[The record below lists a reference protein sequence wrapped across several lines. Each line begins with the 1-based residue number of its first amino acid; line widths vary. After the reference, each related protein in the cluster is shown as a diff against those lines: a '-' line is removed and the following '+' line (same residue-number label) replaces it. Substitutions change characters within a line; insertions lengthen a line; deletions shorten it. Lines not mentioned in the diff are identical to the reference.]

1 MRRFTLSTLVALGL
15 LAGPALT
22 DRAPAQAQ
30 DDWGVKRDPFD
41 KGLIKRY
48 KSLLSRRPNDAR
60 ALGKLMAMYR
70 RYRSVG
76 LLVREY
82 EAAQKRKSSFSN
94 LMVLG
99 YLQRHEGN
107 ADGALAHFTAA
118 AQLDPTRAIVHVE
131 LGTMLRAKGEPA
143 KAATHFGK
151 ALELASGK
159 KEKMASLRALADL
172 AMESGDIEAAKVH
185 LESFI
190 QLDPKNSQ
198 TRIELG
204 EALAQHK
211 RYDEAIEIFRKSE
224 AKLRGDPLGKVELVT
239 RIGRAL
245 EGKGDALGAVKEYE
259 RGIQIGGRGY
269 YTTKELTA
277 RIISIYRQ
285 RQELDKLVIKFESE
299 WKSKRRSHFEWDT
312 LARLYEETGMAD
324 KAIDAYRKA
333 TKSAPY
339 ELDTQRRLIVLLENS
354 GREGEALKQYESVIR
369 VAPGEP
375 RFQLELAKRYWK
387 LGQASAAMAMAKKIQ
402 SHFSSDA
409 GVIASLADLYSAWNK
424 PKEALAAYET
434 LTRIEPNE
442 PRHLEN
448 LGERHFQDGNKS
460 KAEKAWQKIV
470 RVKSADNYGRLASIY
485 AEHDMLKESVAMY
498 GKAIGLA
505 SKNTKFY
512 KGRANVLERL
522 RRIDDSVKD
531 WETVLKLSPD
541 KKSYASARQEA
552 RRRVVNLLA
561 RNQSNRN
568 RNKGQLRLRVKVWE
582 TGFASTPPR
591 LGDGFYLVEAYR
603 RLSELGKMQ
612 TTLERLLTLRPGD
625 QSVMVQLVKNYRSLR
640 KYDEAIAL
648 LLDLAKQNP
657 GRERDY
663 YNQIA
668 EIKTDLQLD
677 DEAIEYV
684 RRALEKSPN
693 DPIAYQRLAERY
705 QAMQKQEKAIEAYE
719 KVLELSPRSF
729 PVAFVLARLY
739 INSGKRDKATA
750 LYRSVLSNASSPEV
764 LRKAGRE
771 AVELEWLN
779 GSLPGLLATLSPLVA
794 ANSHKPMYRR
804 ILVQIYDR
812 LVPTLAAK
820 LEDTNPKVRAQARTE
835 LDKLGTTGL
844 RPLLEALA
852 DDADPQQQQ
861 AAVAVLGYLGNPAA
875 AAPLVRL
882 AQREVPTQ
890 PGRTSLIPTLDYS
903 VKIQALIAAA
913 RLGDPRIIPTLV
925 QLTTHK
931 SLAMR
936 EVAIFALGVTG
947 DAKALPAVLSVSE
960 TSRDSVQTLACL
972 AFAEFKDAKSIRSS
986 TKQSIAILADETAHD
1001 ATRAACAWVIGY
1013 RRDKQ
1018 GRDALLRAL
1027 ARGND
1032 QTQRIAAWAL
1042 GELDDA
1048 KAISALVSAYASK
1061 REPVR
1066 STAAA
1071 ALEKLLA
1078 KQAKGR
1084 GTAVTARQAAY
1095 PIASSSFDKGRA
1107 IRALAPLDRQA
1118 SFDASLLIGQEANL
1132 AIGLR
1137 TAITQHRDL
1146 VLRALTD
1153 LDSDDRGLSLGALS
1167 ADRANMPAG
1176 RQKALSKTLRALGT
1190 RLLPE
1195 LSSLVQH
1202 RDPEVR
1208 ARALSILSKVG
1219 GPQSRE
1225 LLRAGLADTNVVVRK
1240 QTLLAAARMAKASP
1254 THSGELAAVVL
1265 ASLKAAHW
1273 QERVAAA
1280 EALAAWPAGKQ
1291 TATHQDALMQ
1301 ALQADDKGFVRAAA
1315 ATGLGA
1321 LLKGAGNSQDRALS
1335 ALSRA
1340 ASAEH
1345 EPLATVRFEAVRALQ
1360 NMGGSKAKQV
1370 LTKISKAD
1378 PSKRVRDAA
1387 SQI

>member
-1 MRRFTLSTLVALGL
+1 L
-15 LAGPALT
+15 LAGPAVHDPT
-22 DRAPAQAQ
+22 PAQAQ

-48 KSLLSRRPNDAR
+48 KSLLSRRPNDAK

-82 EAAQKRKSSFSN
+82 EAAQKRTASFSN

-99 YLQRHEGN
+99 YLQRHEGD
-107 ADGALAHFTAA
+107 ADAALAHFTEAVA
-118 AQLDPTRAIVHVE
+118 LSPKQAIVHVE
-131 LGTMLRAKGEPA
+131 LGTMLRAKGEQ
-143 KAATHFGK
+143 AAAAGHFEK
-151 ALELASGK
+151 ALALSSSK
-159 KEKMASLRALADL
+159 KDKMASLRALADL
-172 AMESGDIEAAKVH
+172 AMEAGDIAAAKAH

-190 QLDPKNSQ
+190 ALDPKNSQ

-211 RYDEAIEIFRKSE
+211 RYDEAIEIFRTSE
-224 AKLRGDPLGKVELVT
+224 SKLRGDPMGKVELIT

-245 EGKGDALGAVKEYE
+245 EGKGDDLAAVKEYE

-285 RQELDKLVIKFESE
+285 RQELDKLVTKFESE
-299 WKSKRRSHFEWDT
+299 WSAKRRSHFEWDT
-312 LARLYEETGMAD
+312 LARLYEETGVAD
-324 KAIDAYRKA
+324 KAIAAYRKA
-333 TKSAPY
+333 TKAAPY

-354 GREGEALKQYESVIR
+354 GRELEALKQYESVIR

-387 LGQASAAMAMAKKIQ
+387 LGRVADAMGMAKKIQ

-409 GVIASLADLYSAWNK
+409 GVISSLADLYSAWNK
-424 PKEALAAYET
+424 PKEALDAYET

-448 LGERHFQDGNKS
+448 LGERHFQDGDKS
-460 KAEKAWQKIV
+460 KASKTWQKIV
-470 RVKSADNYGRLASIY
+470 RVKSAENYGRLASIY
-485 AEHDMLKESVAMY
+485 AEHDLLTEAVAMY
-498 GKAIGLA
+498 GKAIDLA
-505 SKNTKFY
+505 SKNTNFY

-522 RRIDDSVKD
+522 RRIDDSIKD
-531 WETVLKLSPD
+531 WETVLSLSPD
-541 KKSYASARQEA
+541 KKSYASVRQEA
-552 RRRVVNLLA
+552 RRRVVNLLG
-561 RNQSNRN
+561 RTQNGRSRG
-568 RNKGQLRLRVKVWE
+568 KGQLRTRIKIWE
-582 TGFASTPPR
+582 SGFAATPPR

-603 RLSELGKMQ
+603 NLSDLGKMQ
-612 TTLERLLTLRPGD
+612 TTLERLLKLRPSD
-625 QSVMVQLVKNYRSLR
+625 QSVMLQLVKNYRSLR

-648 LLDLAKQNP
+648 LLELAKQNP

-663 YNQIA
+663 YTQIA

-705 QAMQKQEKAIEAYE
+705 QAMQKQSKAIEAYE

-729 PVAFVLARLY
+729 SVGFVLARLY
-739 INSGKRDKATA
+739 VNSGHRDKATA
-750 LYRSVLSNASSPEV
+750 LYRDILSNASSAED

-779 GSLPGLLATLSPLVA
+779 GTLPGLLATLSPLVA

-804 ILVQIYDR
+804 IFVQIYDR

-820 LEDTNPKVRAQARTE
+820 LEDSDPAVRAGARAE

-852 DDADPQQQQ
+852 DDADPPQQL

-875 AAPLVRL
+875 AAPLVQL
-882 AQREVPTQ
+882 AQQEVPQ
-890 PGRTSLIPTLDYS
+890 HPSLTSLVPTLDYS
-903 VKIQALIAAA
+903 AKIQAMIAAA
-913 RLGDPRIIPTLV
+913 RLGDSRIIPTLV
-925 QLTTHK
+925 KLTTHK

-936 EVAIFALGVTG
+936 EVAVFALGVTG
-947 DAKALPAVLSVSE
+947 DAKALPAILAVSE
-960 TSRDSVQTLACL
+960 ESRDSVQTLACL
-972 AFAEFKDAKSIRSS
+972 AFAEFNDAKSIRSS
-986 TKQSIAILADETAHD
+986 TKQALAILADETAHD
-1001 ATRAACAWVIGY
+1001 ATRAACAWVIGF
-1013 RRDKQ
+1013 RREPQ
-1018 GRDALLRAL
+1018 GKAPLLRAL

-1032 QTQRIAAWAL
+1032 QTQRLAAWAL
-1042 GELDDA
+1042 GELGDSDA
-1048 KAISALVSAYASK
+1048 IAPLVSAYASK

-1066 STAAA
+1066 GTAVA
-1071 ALEKLLA
+1071 ALAKLLTKRDSVLA
-1078 KQAKGR
+1078 
-1084 GTAVTARQAAY
+1084 TVTARQAAY

-1107 IRALAPLDRQA
+1107 IRALAPLDRQS
-1118 SFDASLLIGQEANL
+1118 SFDASLLIGQETNL

-1137 TAITQHRDL
+1137 SAITQHRDL

-1153 LDSDDRGLSLGALS
+1153 LDSNDNGVSLGALTS
-1167 ADRANMPAG
+1167 HRAKLSVKQQA
-1176 RQKALSKTLRALGT
+1176 ALDATLRALGKN
-1190 RLLPE
+1190 LLPE

-1202 RDPEVR
+1202 RDAEVR
-1208 ARALSILSKVG
+1208 AHTLSILSKIG
-1219 GPQSRE
+1219 GTQARE
-1225 LLRAGLADTNVVVRK
+1225 LLRAGLADSNVFVRK
-1240 QTLLAAARMAKASP
+1240 ETLLAAARIARNAP
-1254 THSGELAAVVL
+1254 EDADELAAIVL
-1265 ASLKAAHW
+1265 RSLKAQHW

-1280 EALAAWPAGKQ
+1280 QALENWQETKASSHA
-1291 TATHQDALMQ
+1291 DALIQ
-1301 ALQADDKGFVRAAA
+1301 ALQTDDKGFVRAAA
-1315 ATGLGA
+1315 AKSLGVR
-1321 LLKGAGNSQDRALS
+1321 LKGTGDAQAKPLAALS
-1335 ALSRA
+1335 SALDA
-1340 ASAEH
+1340 KK
-1345 EPLATVRFEAVRALQ
+1345 EPLATVRFEVVRALQ
-1360 NMGGSKAKQV
+1360 LIGGPAAKRILADV
-1370 LTKISKAD
+1370 AKAD

>member
-1 MRRFTLSTLVALGL
+1 MRRFTLSILVALGL
-15 LAGPALT
+15 IAGSALHE
-22 DRAPAQAQ
+22 PSLVHAQ

-82 EAAQKRKSSFSN
+82 ETAQKRKPTFSN

-107 ADGALAHFTAA
+107 ADGALSHFTAA
-118 AQLDPTRAIVHVE
+118 AALAPKRAIVHVE
-131 LGTMLRAKGEPA
+131 LGKMLRAKGEPA
-143 KAATHFGK
+143 KASEHFEK
-151 ALELASGK
+151 ALALSTGK

-172 AMESGDIEAAKVH
+172 AMESGDIEAAKAH

-198 TRIELG
+198 TLIELG

-211 RYDEAIEIFRKSE
+211 RYDEAIAIFRKSE
-224 AKLRGDPLGKVELVT
+224 AKLRGDPVGKVELVT

-245 EGKGDALGAVKEYE
+245 EGKGDSLAAVKEYE

-285 RQELDKLVIKFESE
+285 RQELDKLVTKFESQ
-299 WKSKRRSHFEWDT
+299 WKAKRRSHFEWDT
-312 LARLYEETGMAD
+312 LARLYEEMGMAD
-324 KAIDAYRKA
+324 KAIAAYRKA

-339 ELDTQRRLIVLLENS
+339 ELDTQRRLISLLENS
-354 GREGEALKQYESVIR
+354 GRESEALKQYESVIR

-375 RFQLELAKRYWK
+375 RFQLELAKRYWR
-387 LGQASAAMAMAKKIQ
+387 LGQPNAAMSMAKKIQ

-409 GVIASLADLYSAWNK
+409 GVIASLADLYSAWDK
-424 PKEALAAYET
+424 PKEALIAYET

-448 LGERHFQDGNKS
+448 LGERHFQDGHKS
-460 KAEKAWQKIV
+460 KAEKAWQKII

-485 AEHDMLKESVAMY
+485 AEHDMLNESVVMY

-505 SKNTKFY
+505 SKNTRFF

-522 RRIDDSVKD
+522 HRIDDSIKD

-561 RNQSNRN
+561 RTRRRGRN
-568 RNKGQLRLRVKVWE
+568 RNQSQLRNRIKVWE
-582 TGFASTPPR
+582 SGFAAKPPR

-603 RLSELGKMQ
+603 RTSELDKMQ
-612 TTLERLLTLRPGD
+612 TTLERLLALRPGD

-640 KYDEAIAL
+640 KFDEAIAL

-663 YNQIA
+663 YNQVA
-668 EIKTDLQLD
+668 EIKTELQLD

-705 QAMQKQEKAIEAYE
+705 QAMQKPGKAIEAYE

-729 PVAFVLARLY
+729 SVAFVLARLY
-739 INSGKRDKATA
+739 INGGHRDKATN

-779 GSLPGLLATLSPLVA
+779 GTLPGLLKTLSPLVA
-794 ANSHKPMYRR
+794 ANGHKPMYRR

-812 LVPTLAAK
+812 LVPTLATK
-820 LEDTNPKVRAQARTE
+820 LEDDDAKVRSKARAQ

-882 AQREVPTQ
+882 AQREVPRQ
-890 PGRTSLIPTLDYS
+890 SRSSLVPTLDYS

-913 RLGDPRIIPTLV
+913 RLGDSRSIPTLV
-925 QLTTHK
+925 ELTSHK

-936 EVAIFALGVTG
+936 EVAVFALGVTG
-947 DAKALPAVLSVSE
+947 NAKALPAVLEASE
-960 TSRDSVQTLACL
+960 KSRDSVQTLACL
-972 AFAEFKDAKSIRSS
+972 AFAEFTDAKSIRISS
-986 TKQSIAILADETAHD
+986 KQAIAILADERAHD

-1013 RRDKQ
+1013 RRHKP
-1018 GRDALLRAL
+1018 GRDQLLRAL

-1032 QTQRIAAWAL
+1032 QTQRLAAWAL
-1042 GELDDA
+1042 GELGDR
-1048 KAISALVSAYASK
+1048 KAIAALVSAYASK

-1066 STAAA
+1066 GTAVA
-1071 ALEKLLA
+1071 ALAKLLDKRSTDKA
-1078 KQAKGR
+1078 A
-1084 GTAVTARQAAY
+1084 AVTARQAAY
-1095 PIASSSFDKGRA
+1095 PIGSSTFNKDRA
-1107 IRALAPLDRQA
+1107 IRALVPLDRQA

-1137 TAITQHRDL
+1137 SAITQHRDL

-1153 LDSDDRGLSLGALS
+1153 LDSDDQGVSLGALS
-1167 ADRANMPAG
+1167 SSRASLSTSK
-1176 RQKALSKTLRALGT
+1176 QQALSKTLRALGES
-1190 RLLPE
+1190 LLPE

-1208 ARALSILSKVG
+1208 ARTLSILSKVG
-1219 GPQSRE
+1219 GPKPRE
-1225 LLRAGLADTNVVVRK
+1225 LLRAGLADANLLVRNR
-1240 QTLLAAARMAKASP
+1240 TLLAAARMAAATPRDSQ
-1254 THSGELAAVVL
+1254 ELANAVL
-1265 ASLKAAHW
+1265 SSLKAPHW
-1273 QERVAAA
+1273 QERVAATQ
-1280 EALAAWPAGKQ
+1280 ALAAWPAGPSSDS
-1291 TATHQDALMQ
+1291 HVDALMKAVQ
-1301 ALQADDKGFVRAAA
+1301 QDDKGFVRAAA
-1315 ATGLGA
+1315 AKGLGKR
-1321 LLKGAGNSQDRALS
+1321 LKGTGNKRAGAL
-1335 ALSRA
+1335 AVLSRA
-1340 ASAEH
+1340 GDASQ
-1345 EPLATVRFEAVRALQ
+1345 EPLATVRFEVVRALQ
-1360 NMGGSKAKQV
+1360 GIGGSMAQQILKDIAN
-1370 LTKISKAD
+1370 AD